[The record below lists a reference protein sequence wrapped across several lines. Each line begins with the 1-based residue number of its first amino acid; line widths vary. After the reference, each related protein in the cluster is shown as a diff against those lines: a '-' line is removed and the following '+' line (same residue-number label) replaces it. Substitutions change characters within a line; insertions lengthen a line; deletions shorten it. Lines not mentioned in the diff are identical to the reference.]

1 MWRAVQ
7 NVVME
12 HTMVEDHAPY
22 FGSLWEPNEHTS
34 QCHGCLKHFT
44 PPIVTKHHCRGCAWI
59 FCNDCAAARPTVSS
73 CVTRSAAEFIG
84 SHGHKGKIPD
94 ASKLEPE
101 LRMCLMCFRGETPGW
116 TLRKRIMET
125 LSAKKAAKKISALAD
140 KHRASKQ
147 ASQTDIVEHAEEA
160 LHKVENALG
169 FGDNQSSSGNGLE
182 LTREGFADSDF
193 GDAKPAPRSGHF
205 EFLNKTDEVCAIK
218 VTLMKRS
225 ENEERQIVDD
235 GARPFYTALE
245 PGEEVSASFDATVPE
260 NHLAVHVL
268 YGNPFPK
275 PRGHIARDTRTANS
289 ADDIAACANIA
300 NFERLASFR
309 MHPFNKNCIV
319 KLKGASSS
327 KDSKGAAESVDR
339 DKPKADV
346 SLEPREGS
354 SIGRVGIM
362 NWVNNVRT
370 VKDQNSIDFD
380 TNIDRCRL
388 AASFV

>member
-34 QCHGCLKHFT
+34 HCHGCDKHFT
-44 PPIVTKHHCRGCAWI
+44 PPLVTRHHCRGCSWI
-59 FCNDCAAARPTVSS
+59 FCNDCAIARPTVSNKA
-73 CVTRSAAEFIG
+73 TRSAAEYVG
-84 SHGHKGKIPD
+84 SHGHEAKIPE

-101 LRMCLMCFRGETPGW
+101 LRMCEMCFRGETPGW
-116 TLRKRIMET
+116 KLRKKIMVSLT
-125 LSAKKAAKKISALAD
+125 ARKAAKKITALAD

-147 ASQTDIVEHAEEA
+147 GSQSDIVEHAEGA
-160 LHKVENALG
+160 LHHVESALG
-169 FGDNQSSSGNGLE
+169 FGERQDESGKALE

-205 EFLNKTDEVCAIK
+205 EFLNKTTEMCAVK
-218 VTLMKRS
+218 VTVMKRS
-225 ENEERQIVDD
+225 ENEEKQLIDAS
-235 GARPFYTALE
+235 ARPFYTALE
-245 PGEEVSASFDATVPE
+245 PGEEVSASFDASVPE

-268 YGNPFPK
+268 YDNAFPK
-275 PRGHIARDTRTANS
+275 PRGHIARDTRTAES
-289 ADDIAACANIA
+289 VDDIAACASIA
-300 NFERLASFR
+300 NFDKLASFR

-319 KLKGASSS
+319 KLKGISSS
-327 KDSKGAAESVDR
+327 KANAKGTEGGDR
-339 DKPKADV
+339 DKLKADV
-346 SLEPREGS
+346 VLEPRAGN